1 MPRALCLVAGVTLL
15 AGGFFV
21 AALRRVSPETASAL
35 QADDASRRDQ
45 LRGLA
50 TENQRLHGEN
60 ARLAKELERLRAGP
74 PAPAHQRIHETLLPV
89 LASGKEEACEPALL
103 VMAGIDP
110 LDQPCAEALL
120 DLLARAHG
128 ERVRLLAA
136 QALSMKRDRFP
147 DLERGAVAG
156 GLAEAAEHDRSSDV
170 RLAALE
176 SLDGGT
182 PPEKH
187 LDGLLDL
194 AAADAKVAVRV
205 AAARALAS
213 AHPAARG
220 PFLARLERIFEAE
233 STREVRLALVAAAA
247 QAGGEAARP
256 TLERMRRA
264 APALAGE
271 IDGVIAGIAAEP
283 K

>member
-15 AGGFFV
+15 AGGFFA
-21 AALRRVSPETASAL
+21 AALRRVSTEAASAT
-35 QADDASRRDQ
+35 QQEGASRHDQ
-45 LRGLA
+45 LRALA

-89 LASGKEEACEPALL
+89 LSAGREEACEPVLL
-103 VMAGIDP
+103 VLAGVDP

-120 DLLARAHG
+120 DVLARAHG
-128 ERVRLLAA
+128 ERIRLLAA

-147 DLERGAVAG
+147 DLERGAVAS
-156 GLAEAAEHDRSSDV
+156 GLAEAATRDRSSDV
-170 RLAALE
+170 KLAALE
-176 SLDGGT
+176 SLDGGV
-182 PPEKH
+182 PPEKE
-187 LDGLLDL
+187 LDAILVL

-213 AHPAARG
+213 ARPAARG
-220 PFLARLERIFEAE
+220 PFLARIERIFEAE
-233 STREVRLALVAAAA
+233 SVREVRLALVSAAA
-247 QAGGEAARP
+247 QAGGEAARS
-256 TLERMRRA
+256 TLERMRHA
-264 APALAGE
+264 VPALAGE
-271 IDGVIAGIAAEP
+271 IDGAIAGIAAKP